1 MTPEEKAKVHELL
14 KNFDSNQF
22 ELLSTEEKDGW
33 IAVGV
38 RPKADPDAP
47 IMALAVPI
55 RKPGEPD
62 RLIRPVQLII
72 HKPEK

>member
-1 MTPEEKAKVHELL
+1 MTPEEKANIQELL
-14 KNFDSNQF
+14 KNFDNNQF
-22 ELLSTEEKDGW
+22 ELLTTGEIDGW
-33 IAVGV
+33 ISVGV

-55 RKPGEPD
+55 RKPGEPE
-62 RLIRPVQLII
+62 RPVRPVQLII